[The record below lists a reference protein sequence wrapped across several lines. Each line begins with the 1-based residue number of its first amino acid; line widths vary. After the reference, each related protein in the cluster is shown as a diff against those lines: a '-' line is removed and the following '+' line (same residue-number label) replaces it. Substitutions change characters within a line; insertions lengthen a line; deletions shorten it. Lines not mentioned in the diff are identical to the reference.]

1 MTLEGWV
8 FMFCSIG
15 FVVTLIV
22 FCFHRV
28 LSTPSSANHLHAP
41 LEIDT
46 QDRGT

>member
-1 MTLEGWV
+1 MTLAGWV
-8 FMFCSIG
+8 FMICSIG
-15 FVVTLIV
+15 FVVSLIV

-28 LSTPSSANHLHAP
+28 LTTPSSAKNLHAP